1 MRILIAGGG
10 GYVGRRIVDA
20 FSDRHDFI
28 NLSLHTQLD
37 KAVNNIRVDLTRSLD
52 FLNLDRPVDL
62 IINCVECHPDSFK
75 NDSEMKKA
83 YLNIIRNLLDYAKRT
98 AVPRF
103 MHFSVNNIGTVEN
116 DYQQAKFV
124 AEGIVEHAGLSH
136 LIFKP
141 SIIFGD
147 KSPLD
152 RLIEAVMS
160 RGVLP
165 RFWDRQV
172 KVSPVHISDVLANV
186 GFALESDTCWN
197 NTYSLCGPEYMGFE
211 EILLRHAPMKPRF
224 FKAPAF
230 AQRAVLNKTFENAP
244 PRHLK
249 LLLDWVSSDNLC
261 LKAPLLRPQVF
272 Y

>member
-10 GYVGRRIVDA
+10 GFVGRHIVER
-20 FSDRHDFI
+20 FGDRHDFI
-28 NLSLHTQLD
+28 NLSLSTALEG
-37 KAVNNIRVDLTRSLD
+37 AVNNIRVDLTRPLD
-52 FLNLDRPVDL
+52 FLKLDKPVDL
-62 IINCVECHPDSFK
+62 IINCVECHPVSFAG
-75 NDSEMKKA
+75 DAEMKKA
-83 YLNIIRNLLDYAKRT
+83 YLLIVRHLLEYAKNNHS
-98 AVPRF
+98 PKF

-124 AEGIVEHAGLSH
+124 AEGIVEHSGLTH

-165 RFWDRQV
+165 RFWDKRV
-172 KVSPVHISDVLANV
+172 KISPVHISDVLENV
-186 GFALESDTCWN
+186 GHALENDGCWN

-230 AQRAVLNKTFENAP
+230 AQRAVLNKTFQDAP

-249 LLLDWVSSDNLC
+249 LLLDWIGSDNLC
-261 LKAPLLRPQVF
+261 AKAPLLRPQVF